1 MTIRAAVFVL
11 WLVAIS
17 GPVVAGPAGQE
28 NQEPAIELTDVKQTV
43 LKMSLKPGIDL
54 QDAIDAMLSRAAELN
69 MKMVGHLPVSEELQA
84 RGVAS
89 RHLEIYQFCNP
100 EDAAKM
106 VAFNPI
112 YAAYMPCR
120 VSIVEDRDGR
130 IWLLTL
136 NLDMLISSTHLPENL
151 RKIAIT
157 INAQMIDIMIA
168 GATGEF

>member
-1 MTIRAAVFVL
+1 MNIRAGIFLAFL
-11 WLVAIS
+11 CCTGATAAT
-17 GPVVAGPAGQE
+17 GQNAGQS
-28 NQEPAIELTDVKQTV
+28 QEPEVELTDVTQTV
-43 LKMSLKPGIDL
+43 MKMSLKPGVER
-54 QDAIDAMLSRAAELN
+54 QDAVDAMLSRAAELN
-69 MKMVGHLPVSEELQA
+69 MKMVGHLPVSAELQA
-84 RGVAS
+84 RGIAT

-112 YAAYMPCR
+112 YAAYMPCG

-136 NLDMLISSTHLPENL
+136 NLDMFISTSQLPENL

>member
-1 MTIRAAVFVL
+1 MNILVAVFCL
-11 WLVAIS
+11 GLIAIT
-17 GPVVAGPAGQE
+17 GPAIADEGSKQG
-28 NQEPAIELTDVKQTV
+28 PAIELTDVSQTV
-43 LKMSLKPGIDL
+43 LKMSLKEGIEL

-69 MKMVGHLPVSEELQA
+69 MKMVGHLPVSEELKA
-84 RGVAS
+84 RGIDA

-130 IWLLTL
+130 VWLLTL
-136 NLDMLISSTHLPENL
+136 NLDMLISTTHLPENL